1 MVEAIYHSKW
11 SNAIALYAEFNWGVR
26 VEKLSPPFFLAY
38 KNDKKIV
45 FESYIVNTYL
55 DKIDIAVNLN
65 ADFLVLVFADKP
77 GNNLILLSMSDVS
90 EIVSRPFDIQEI
102 VQYIKAKDQLEIS
115 HG

>member
-1 MVEAIYHSKW
+1 MTYHSKW
-11 SNAIALYAEFNWGVR
+11 SNALALYAEFNWGVR

-45 FESYIVNTYL
+45 FQGNIVRTYL
-55 DKIDIAVNLN
+55 DKIKVDVNLK

-77 GNNLILLSMSDVS
+77 GNNLILLAVPDVS
-90 EIVSRPFDIQEI
+90 DIVSRPFDIQEI
-102 VQYIKAKDQLEIS
+102 VPHIKAKDQLEFS